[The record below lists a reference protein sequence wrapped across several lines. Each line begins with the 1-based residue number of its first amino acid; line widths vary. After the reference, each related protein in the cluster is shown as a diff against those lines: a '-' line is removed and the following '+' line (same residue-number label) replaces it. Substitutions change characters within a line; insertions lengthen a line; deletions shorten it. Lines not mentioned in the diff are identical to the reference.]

1 MQDGEIIIKNSLLKD
16 SAVGDIQFRLPNSQ
30 DGLALQQLIAQCP
43 PLDTNSTYCNLLQCH
58 HFFDTCALAE
68 RDGKLL
74 GFVSGYRLP
83 SDPSV
88 LFVWQL
94 AVSPEARGE
103 GLAIRLLQQQLSSA
117 VQPPVRYLHTTINPD
132 NKASWAVF
140 ERLAQHLDV
149 ESTRSLLFTRDSHFD
164 GEHDDEV
171 LLSIGPMPNL
181 LAQNLAAMNN
191 LGRVT
196 ASSELVDGE

>member
-1 MQDGEIIIKNSLLKD
+1 MWAKYSFVNPTAKM
-16 SAVGDIQFRLPNSQ
+16 AW
-30 DGLALQQLIAQCP
+30 QQLIARCP

-68 RDGKLL
+68 RDGELL
-74 GFVSGYRLP
+74 GFVSGYRVP

-94 AVSPEARGE
+94 AVSPEARGQ
-103 GLAIRLLQQQLSSA
+103 GLAIRLLQQQLAS
-117 VQPPVRYLHTTINPD
+117 VLQPPVRYLHTTINPG
-132 NKASWAVF
+132 NSASWAVF
-140 ERLAQHLDV
+140 ERLAQQLEV
-149 ESTRSLLFTRDSHFD
+149 ETTRSLLFARDSHFN

-171 LLSIGPMPNL
+171 LLSIGPMPSL
-181 LAQNLAAMNN
+181 LTQTLAGMNN

-196 ASSELVDGE
+196 ASSTLVNGE